1 MPEPDPDAEWW
12 TTSDVAAY
20 LGVQVGTV
28 SAYRSRGQMPAPTR
42 TLGRTH
48 LWRPLEIRAWRSP
61 GADQVHVGDELP
73 SLQPGDPWRRHGER
87 TIYDSEWMRLDMVDI
102 EQPGGSRFEHHVI
115 TMKPAAVVALLSE
128 DEKQVLLLW
137 RHRFVPDIWNWELP
151 GGLVDDGE
159 SPKVAAGRELEEETG
174 YRAGSLEHVVSYE
187 PIIGMVSAAHHVFVG
202 RRPERVGEP
211 IETDEAARAEWVDLD
226 QVAALVRG
234 GDIANSGTLVAVLAL
249 LTSRAEGSR

>member
-20 LGVQVGTV
+20 LGVQIGTV

-48 LWRPLEIRAWRSP
+48 LWRPLEIKAWRAP
-61 GADQVHVGDELP
+61 ETNPAEPADELP
-73 SLQPGDPWRRHGER
+73 PLQPGEPWRRHGER
-87 TIYDSEWMRLDMVDI
+87 TIYDSEWMRLDLVDI

-115 TMKPAAVVALLSE
+115 IMKPAAVVALLSE
-128 DEKQVLLLW
+128 DEKRVLLLW

-159 SPKVAAGRELEEETG
+159 SPKVAAARELEEETG
-174 YRAGSLEHVVSYE
+174 YRAGSLECVVSYE
-187 PIIGMVSAAHHVFVG
+187 PLIGMVSARHHVFVG
-202 RRPERVGEP
+202 RDPERVSEP
-211 IETDEAARAEWVDLD
+211 VETDEAARAEWVDLD
-226 QVAALVRG
+226 RIPVLIRD
-234 GDIANSGTLVAVLAL
+234 GDVANSGTLVAVLEL
-249 LTSRAEGSR
+249 LQSRRASG